1 MRVVLDRCPCGYR
14 DKKYT
19 SSIETLR
26 ERSIPTKLLCV
37 RGFEALE
44 TNVDLLNFDVQIKV
58 KVKED
63 WRGNEELL
71 DQYGYSGKISY

>member
-1 MRVVLDRCPCGYR
+1 MNRLYIR
-14 DKKYT
+14 
-19 SSIETLR
+19 
-26 ERSIPTKLLCV
+26 LCEV
-37 RGFEALE
+37 LE
-44 TNVDLLNFDVQIKV
+44 TNVELLNCVVQIKV